1 MRFRFGL
8 GCLLLIAG
16 LAGFADSAF
25 AVGSGAFVPHPTT
38 PMFGPSGGVTVA
50 LADLNSDGRPDAVV
64 AGAASTTIWL
74 NDGSGNF
81 SPHTGT
87 PSIPAGGAVAVG
99 DVNGDGRVDIVI
111 SGSVASVWLGTLTGF
126 SSHGT
131 FGAGGPVALGDLDGD
146 GDLDAVLNGTV
157 WLNNGAGTF
166 SPHLTMPTFSG
177 VTFTSVSLGNMDGDG
192 DLDVVATGGVLI
204 YVFVNDG
211 SGRFTAHPMP
221 TYGQTG
227 PNQSLA
233 HAVLGDL
240 DGDGDLDV
248 LAVRS
253 FGGIASNFVYLN
265 DGAGNLTIPGG
276 FAGNTR
282 AALADIDGDGD
293 LDVLTDTTTGVWLN
307 AGAAAFSAHP
317 APTDFGS
324 SITSFALADIDND
337 GDLDVLVSHSAGA
350 TTVWLNRN
358 ASTITV
364 TTSPPA
370 GGTATCSPNPVV
382 SGGSSTCTA
391 TANSG
396 YTFTG
401 WSGACSGPTCTL
413 TNVTSPKAVT
423 ANFSLNTYTITT
435 AANPSGG
442 GTVFCTNNPVNHGG
456 SSTCTAT
463 PSVGFAFVNWSGDCT
478 GTNCVLTGVT
488 SAKTVTANFTVITY
502 TVMTAA
508 NPSSGGTV
516 SCSPNP
522 VPHGGSTTCTATAN
536 SGFFFA
542 NWSGDCTGATCTL
555 SNVTSAK
562 SVTAIFNAIDLS
574 GPPRMGNI
582 STRGLVLTGNDVM
595 IGGFVIGGLA
605 NKTVAIVAT
614 GPSLSAFGISN
625 PLANPMI
632 TLVRSSDQV
641 TIGSND
647 DWQQASNAPQ
657 LQVSGFAPPHPSEAA
672 ILVSLPPGAYTAI
685 VQGVGGG
692 TGVAVIGVYEVDAPT
707 IPLVNIS
714 TRGRVGTGNDVLIGG
729 FVIQGSGPQTVAIVA
744 TGPSLST
751 FGIAS
756 PLANPTLS
764 LVRSSDQAVIDT
776 NDDWQSH
783 ANASQLQAAG
793 FAPSNPLESG
803 IYITLQPGA
812 YTAILSGVG
821 GATGV
826 GVIGVYKVN

>member
-1 MRFRFGL
+1 
-8 GCLLLIAG
+8 
-16 LAGFADSAF
+16 
-25 AVGSGAFVPHPTT
+25 
-38 PMFGPSGGVTVA
+38 
-50 LADLNSDGRPDAVV
+50 
-64 AGAASTTIWL
+64 
-74 NDGSGNF
+74 
-81 SPHTGT
+81 
-87 PSIPAGGAVAVG
+87 
-99 DVNGDGRVDIVI
+99 
-111 SGSVASVWLGTLTGF
+111 
-126 SSHGT
+126 
-131 FGAGGPVALGDLDGD
+131 
-146 GDLDAVLNGTV
+146 VLNGTV
-157 WLNNGAGTF
+157 WLNNGSGSF
-166 SPHLTMPTFSG
+166 SAHPTTPSFSA
-177 VTFTSVSLGNMDGDG
+177 VSFTSLSLGNVGG
-192 DLDVVATGGVLI
+192 NGALDVVATGNQLV
-204 YVFVNDG
+204 YVFLNDG
-211 SGRFTAHPMP
+211 LGNLTAHPTTP
-221 TYGQTG
+221 TFGTPDAGKSMQ
-227 PNQSLA
+227 QA
-233 HAVLGDL
+233 ALGDL

-248 LAVRS
+248 LAVLTNLSSGPSTNLALR
-253 FGGIASNFVYLN
+253 N
-265 DGAGNLTIPGG
+265 DGTGALTLLTS
-276 FAGNTR
+276 FTGNTR
-282 AALADIDGDGD
+282 VAVGNVDGDADRDVLTDTTTGVWRNSGTGAFTAHPTPTDFGTSVTFIALADIDGDGD
-293 LDVLTDTTTGVWLN
+293 LD
-307 AGAAAFSAHP
+307 A
-317 APTDFGS
+317 
-324 SITSFALADIDND
+324 
-337 GDLDVLVSHSAGA
+337 LVSHGSGA
-350 TTVWLNRN
+350 TAVWVNVN
-358 ASTITV
+358 AGSFGIAV
-364 TTSPPA
+364 TASPTA
-370 GGTATCSPNPVV
+370 GGSASCTPNPVV
-382 SGGSSTCTA
+382 SGGTSTCTA
-391 TANSG
+391 TANAG
-396 YTFTG
+396 YTFAG
-401 WSGACSGPTCTL
+401 WSGDCNGATCTL
-413 TNVTSPKAVT
+413 ANVTSAKAVT
-423 ANFSLNTYTITT
+423 ANFSLNTYPITT
-435 AANPSGG
+435 TANPSSG
-442 GTVFCTNNPVNHGG
+442 GTVNCTNNPVSHGG

-463 PSVGFAFVNWSGDCT
+463 PNAGFAFANWSGDCT
-478 GTNCVLTGVT
+478 GSTCTLTGVT
-488 SAKTVTANFTVITY
+488 SAKAVTANFTAITH
-502 TVMTAA
+502 TVTTAA
-508 NPSSGGTV
+508 NPPNGGTA

-522 VPHGGSTTCTATAN
+522 VPNGGSTTCTATAN

-657 LQVSGFAPPHPSEAA
+657 LQASGFAPPHPSEAA